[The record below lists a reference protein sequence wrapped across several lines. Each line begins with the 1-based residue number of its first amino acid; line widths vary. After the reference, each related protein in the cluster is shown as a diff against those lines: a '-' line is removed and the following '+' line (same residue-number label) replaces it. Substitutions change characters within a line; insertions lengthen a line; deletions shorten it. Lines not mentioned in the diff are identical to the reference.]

1 MNKRTSL
8 FTLIELLV
16 VIAIIAILAAML
28 LPALQQARD
37 RAKSTQCVG
46 NLKQYGTGVMQY
58 VDDYAGIFPEGPNN
72 NRKWYTQMAMYI
84 APAIVRPRVV
94 LGGNLPPYYL
104 ISTINQKNA
113 GVMSCPQA
121 LTHHAA
127 GGENFILNV
136 NPNFYIR
143 SCMNGADYVQKP
155 TQISKPGRKIYAAD
169 SSRWS
174 SDFVVQTG
182 AYGIIA
188 DTAYP
193 FVIGNRTNAVDF
205 RHQGNKIAN
214 IVFVDGHVES
224 QTLGNLTTKKAS
236 YYIMPRR

>member
-58 VDDYAGIFPEGPNN
+58 VDDQAGIYPEGPNS

-84 APAIVRPRVV
+84 APAIVKPRVV
-94 LGGNLPPYYL
+94 LGGNTPPYYL

-121 LTHHAA
+121 LKHHAK
-127 GGENFILNV
+127 GGESFILNV
-136 NPNFYIR
+136 NPNYYIR
-143 SCMNGADYVQKP
+143 SCMRGENYVQKP
-155 TQISKPGRKIYAAD
+155 TQVSKPGRKIYAGD
-169 SSRWS
+169 STNWS
-174 SDFVVQTG
+174 SDFVISPTG
-182 AYGIIA
+182 YGIIA
-188 DTAYP
+188 NTAYP
-193 FVIGNRTNAVDF
+193 FVIGNRTSAVDF
-205 RHQGNKIAN
+205 RHLGEKSAN
-214 IVFVDGHVES
+214 LVFVDGHVES
-224 QTLGNLTTKKAS
+224 KTSAQLARQGN
-236 YYIMPRR
+236 YYIMPKK

>member
-1 MNKRTSL
+1 
-8 FTLIELLV
+8 
-16 VIAIIAILAAML
+16 
-28 LPALQQARD
+28 
-37 RAKSTQCVG
+37 
-46 NLKQYGTGVMQY
+46 
-58 VDDYAGIFPEGPNN
+58 
-72 NRKWYTQMAMYI
+72 
-84 APAIVRPRVV
+84 
-94 LGGNLPPYYL
+94 
-104 ISTINQKNA
+104 
-113 GVMSCPQA
+113 MSCPQA

-143 SCMNGADYVQKP
+143 SCMKGDNYVQKP
-155 TQISKPGRKIYAAD
+155 TQVSKPGRKLYAAD

-236 YYIMPRR
+236 YYIMPKR